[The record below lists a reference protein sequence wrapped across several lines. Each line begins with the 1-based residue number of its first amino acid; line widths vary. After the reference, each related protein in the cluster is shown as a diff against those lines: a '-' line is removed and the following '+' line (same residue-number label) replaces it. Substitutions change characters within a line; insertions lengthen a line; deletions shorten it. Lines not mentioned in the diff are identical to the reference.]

1 MSSKNLEKVIQRA
14 ISDAAFRRL
23 LQSNPDAALRGF
35 KLTSEEVTALRAS
48 DAGRLMSLGID
59 QRMSK
64 AYAMS
69 EANFANRASVDGL
82 SIGGTAI
89 SDQGVARLAYGAGD
103 PESISDSAVA
113 PGDASRATMSDAS
126 DVAYRVRD
134 VDPVSVGD
142 PVIIPADANAASD
155 AIEDQSHAFSAS
167 RAAEV
172 ETVRSAVRDVEPSD
186 LRGGGLVAPVEGSP
200 ESSAFQNTD
209 ASASDAIED
218 QSHGF
223 SASRS
228 ADMEASTRSAIR
240 DVAPTELRGEVS
252 DYTGTTASHIRDVA
266 PPDVSA
272 TTSYSGDDLAGPGYL
287 ANSDTDAVRAVRD
300 VTDVDLRGAT
310 ATPDTDAIRAVRD
323 VTDVDLRGATATP
336 DTDAVRAVRDVT
348 DVDLGAATTT
358 NLTGDAPF
366 VADADSAESYEPTFH
381 SAGTSGA
388 PSSDAIE
395 DASHAFSAARSD
407 AFLSSEEASQYSV
420 EANDT
425 SSITID
431 EGQVSPA
438 TDMTATPEHQ
448 GGDAIGN
455 TTTDPEISA

>member
-300 VTDVDLRGAT
+300 VTDVDL
-310 ATPDTDAIRAVRD
+310 
-323 VTDVDLRGATATP
+323 
-336 DTDAVRAVRDVT
+336 
-348 DVDLGAATTT
+348 GAATTT